1 MPANHPPKTPLANGV
16 SGLHYPRTG
25 KRGVPQQ
32 FPRRLYEMLQS
43 ESKLI
48 AASTDHPK
56 IIFWSES
63 GKAFRIADVAE
74 FSASILPK
82 YFRTKKF
89 SSFQRNLNLYGFAK
103 VRRGPETDMYAH
115 PAFVRDQADSLSEL
129 RKLSSTSSSRRAR
142 EVPAVQVIREP
153 TVTARMPVAT
163 TVQVTRSVSPSPS
176 LTLATAQYYHAPHMV
191 RIPSPP
197 STMIHHQPS
206 PSYPSPRLTSV
217 WAPIHKVPPSPDA
230 SVTATIIMAT
240 HQSSSQQKEVVVGR
254 GRLDLLALAME
265 QAAAMQQ

>member
-1 MPANHPPKTPLANGV
+1 MPANNEANANGV
-16 SGLHYPRTG
+16 SSLNYPRTG

-43 ESKLI
+43 ERKLI
-48 AASTDHPK
+48 AANADHPK

-74 FSASILPK
+74 FSTAILPK

-115 PAFVRDQADSLSEL
+115 PSFVRDQADSLSEL
-129 RKLSSTSSSRRAR
+129 RKLTSTSSRRRTSIVAK
-142 EVPAVQVIREP
+142 PITAKVQVS
-153 TVTARMPVAT
+153 
-163 TVQVTRSVSPSPS
+163 VTRSVSPSPT
-176 LTLATAQYYHAPHMV
+176 LMLATAQFHAPPMARIVAPPSNHM
-191 RIPSPP
+191 IHKPAPSFPSPQ
-197 STMIHHQPS
+197 H
-206 PSYPSPRLTSV
+206 TSV
-217 WAPIHKVPPSPDA
+217 WAPIHKVPPSPDG
-230 SVTATIIMAT
+230 SSGKIMVVTD
-240 HQSSSQQKEVVVGR
+240 QSSSCKNNNVVVGR

-265 QAAAMQQ
+265 QAAAMMQ